1 MAEACSVFYALST
14 VRNVCT
20 CTEWVGQVCKHTQY
34 ELGTGAKSVVNVGC
48 MYIRTYVYS
57 MEELVVWGLGV
68 LWGWVRVWC
77 GAVLCALWGEL
88 SIIHT
93 YIRTYVCMYSVW
105 SCLSSSVW
113 VFTTRQKEMDDWV
126 SSVALMCTRMLQW
139 TVMLLCD
146 CLNVGRCH
154 NLAEH
159 ECGLPQACHLIVAVW
174 INEACVHWSEALSS
188 VLDCRPTTD
197 LYHFYVAP
205 RYRDMMLLTQ
215 LLDEPH
221 Q

>member
-1 MAEACSVFYALST
+1 
-14 VRNVCT
+14 
-20 CTEWVGQVCKHTQY
+20 
-34 ELGTGAKSVVNVGC
+34 
-48 MYIRTYVYS
+48 
-57 MEELVVWGLGV
+57 
-68 LWGWVRVWC
+68 
-77 GAVLCALWGEL
+77 
-88 SIIHT
+88 
-93 YIRTYVCMYSVW
+93 
-105 SCLSSSVW
+105 
-113 VFTTRQKEMDDWV
+113 
-126 SSVALMCTRMLQW
+126 
-139 TVMLLCD
+139 MLLCD

-159 ECGLPQACHLIVAVW
+159 ECGLPQACHLLVAVW
-174 INEACVHWSEALSS
+174 INEACVRWSEALSS